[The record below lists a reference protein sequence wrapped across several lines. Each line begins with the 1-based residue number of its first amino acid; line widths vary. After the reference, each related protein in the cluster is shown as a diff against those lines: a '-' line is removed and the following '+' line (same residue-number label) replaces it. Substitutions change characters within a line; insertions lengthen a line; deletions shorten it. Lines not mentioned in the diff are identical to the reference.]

1 MIKLGMDKKQKKINT
16 LFLTRWYPNRYD
28 PMPGLFVQRHAEA
41 VAKYCKVSLLY
52 IHPYDNLKNKK
63 KEIFTETIND
73 VFTVRIYYKTVQSNI
88 PLISEIIKGFKYFQA
103 NLQGTKLIRKER
115 GKPNILHVNILTRL
129 GIFALLYKIFT
140 GTPFVVTEHWSRYL
154 PITNTYKGFVRKFLT
169 RIVVKNASAITPVT
183 ENLKNAMLSHK
194 LKNKNY
200 SILPNVV
207 DTDIFRPTSNK
218 LQNKKK
224 RIVHISCFEDRS
236 KNISGILNVIKKLS
250 EKRQDFECYLVG
262 EGINLDELK
271 NYADE
276 LKIKDKFAIFTG
288 LLEDDKLIESI
299 NNSDLMLMF
308 SNYENMPV
316 VINESFACGVPVL
329 SSNVGGI
336 PEYVNNE
343 TGELVE
349 RKDESALLIALENFL
364 DDNKK
369 YDSKKIREFAI
380 KNFSK
385 EEVGKKIFRIYEDVL
400 K

>member
-1 MIKLGMDKKQKKINT
+1 MDNKQKKINT
-16 LFLTRWYPNRYD
+16 LFLTRWYPHRYD

-52 IHPYDNLKNKK
+52 IHPDDNLKSKK
-63 KEIFTETIND
+63 KEIITETIND

-88 PLISEIIKGFKYFQA
+88 PLISGIIKGFKYFQA

-115 GKPNILHVNILTRL
+115 GKPEILHVNILTRL
-129 GIFALLYKIFT
+129 GIFALLYKIYS
-140 GTPFVVTEHWSRYL
+140 GTPFIVTEHWSRYL
-154 PITNTYKGFVRKFLT
+154 PITNTYKGFFRKLFT
-169 RIVVKNASAITPVT
+169 RIVVKNASAVLPVT
-183 ENLKNAMLSHK
+183 KNLKNAMLNHG
-194 LKNKNY
+194 LKNNNY
-200 SILPNVV
+200 TVVPNVV
-207 DTDIFRPTSNK
+207 DTELFIPFDKIPDR
-218 LQNKKK
+218 KKK

-262 EGINLDELK
+262 EGINLEKLK
-271 NYADE
+271 NYADK
-276 LKIKDKFAIFTG
+276 LKIKNKFAIFTG
-288 LLEDDKLIESI
+288 LLEDNKLIESI
-299 NNSDLMLMF
+299 NKSDLMLMF

-336 PEYVNNE
+336 PEYVNKE
-343 TGELVE
+343 TGVLVE
-349 RKDESALLIALENFL
+349 KKDESALLIALENFL

-369 YDSKKIREFAI
+369 YDREKIREFAL

-385 EEVGKKIFRIYEDVL
+385 EEVGKKIFKIYKNVL

>member
-1 MIKLGMDKKQKKINT
+1 M
-16 LFLTRWYPNRYD
+16 
-28 PMPGLFVQRHAEA
+28 
-41 VAKYCKVSLLY
+41 
-52 IHPYDNLKNKK
+52 
-63 KEIFTETIND
+63 
-73 VFTVRIYYKTVQSNI
+73 
-88 PLISEIIKGFKYFQA
+88 IKGFRYFKA
-103 NLQGTKLIRKER
+103 NLEGIKIIRKER
-115 GKPNILHVNILTRL
+115 EKPDILHVNILTRL
-129 GIFALLYKIFT
+129 GIFALLYKILT
-140 GTPFVVTEHWSRYL
+140 GTPFIVTEHWSRYL
-154 PITNTYKGFVRKFLT
+154 PITNTYKGFVRKLLT

-183 ENLKNAMLSHK
+183 ENLKNAMLRHK

-200 SILPNVV
+200 LILPNVV
-207 DTDIFRPTSNK
+207 DTDIFKPTLSK
-218 LQNKKK
+218 LQNQKK

-262 EGINLDELK
+262 EGINLDKLK

-299 NNSDLMLMF
+299 NQSDLMLMF

-349 RKDESALLIALENFL
+349 RKDENALLIALENFL

-369 YDSKKIREFAI
+369 YDGKKIREFAL

-385 EEVGKKIFRIYEDVL
+385 EEIGKKIFRVYEDVL

>member
-1 MIKLGMDKKQKKINT
+1 MDNKQKKINT
-16 LFLTRWYPNRYD
+16 LFLTRWYPHRYD

-52 IHPYDNLKNKK
+52 IHPDDNLKSKK
-63 KEIFTETIND
+63 KEIITETIND

-88 PLISEIIKGFKYFQA
+88 PLISGIIKGFKYFQA

-115 GKPNILHVNILTRL
+115 GKPEILHVNILTRL
-129 GIFALLYKIFT
+129 GIFALLYKIYS
-140 GTPFVVTEHWSRYL
+140 GTPFIVTEHWSRYL
-154 PITNTYKGFVRKFLT
+154 PITNTYKGFFRKLFT
-169 RIVVKNASAITPVT
+169 RIVVKNASAVLPVT
-183 ENLKNAMLSHK
+183 KNLKKAMLNHD
-194 LKNKNY
+194 LKNNNY
-200 SILPNVV
+200 TVVPNVV
-207 DTDIFRPTSNK
+207 DTELFIPFDKIPDR
-218 LQNKKK
+218 KKK

-262 EGINLDELK
+262 EGINLEKLK
-271 NYADE
+271 NYADK
-276 LKIKDKFAIFTG
+276 LKIKNKFAIFTG
-288 LLEDDKLIESI
+288 LLEDNKLIESI
-299 NNSDLMLMF
+299 NKSDLMLMF

-336 PEYVNNE
+336 PEYVNKE
-343 TGELVE
+343 TGVLVE
-349 RKDESALLIALENFL
+349 KKDESALLIALENFL

-369 YDSKKIREFAI
+369 YDREKIREFAL

-385 EEVGKKIFRIYEDVL
+385 EEVGKKIFKIYKDVL